1 MNDMIVKLLRLGF
14 FILLIAPL
22 GLTAQIV
29 TGSWYGK
36 ADIILDGYPNT
47 YLAELTLRQK
57 GNQVE
62 GVFGYYFKTQY
73 RSFLV
78 RGKYDASTRLL
89 TIRNIPVTYF
99 NSNLEEVP
107 ADCFMTLEASLT
119 VARSKSSLKGYIL
132 RDSIYRYTCPDLN
145 VQLTRDPESNVDSIL
160 AAAKALDY
168 NWKQNAN
175 NTQSAAEL
183 VTKSITTKDIAPI
196 RVRELSEA
204 TREQLRKELESEV
217 RAELR
222 KELEAEVREQ
232 LKKDMAIQFL
242 QDLKK
247 EIEQQLTTS
256 LKTEIEEKVKTEIR
270 KEFEAQI
277 RQELKKEIEQQVRS
291 ELRKEFEQQ
300 IAVAKQ
306 QAGSTAGT
314 QSARQTKAVSVQGT
328 SAADNKT
335 ASTAATGVKTAVTGG
350 TPAASTA
357 SKTTVPN
364 STGNTAAQQSAQA
377 ASTPS
382 RSLFGKRKTAAP
394 TAVTSSSSVSST
406 STVKSGTPSGADPAF
421 TNNSEQVTAPK
432 KSIRSL
438 FSRKQT
444 ATVSDSASQTTAG
457 TKAVIKTTSPSVGT
471 TTSDGIERS
480 SSNTGTA
487 STATVNKPSATSATK
502 ANVGTPATQL
512 SETTGQKAPIPG
524 AIASRNTASQEKAA
538 TTPAGKKGNNTSL
551 TNADSTKAIENQT
564 TKNTV
569 GRGQSLPG
577 IRIFSRDRNKQNRV
591 SSSAASEAETVPASA
606 SGGNKSASAQNS
618 VAAAQ
623 TGNAADQ
630 LRDNPS
636 GKNTT
641 SQAETAKAEASTLTD
656 SRKRGEIAAPAND
669 PNGRNRTS
677 KTTEN
682 TTTDAQTDEGGRN
695 RMITG
700 MASSENTRS
709 REVTSNEKTLK
720 AVKAFEERV
729 LYVSQEIEIS
739 SDSIRVIFYDNGFVD
754 DDTITVFY
762 NKVPVLEKQRLTEK
776 GMELG
781 IRLDSK
787 SDLHDLSMF
796 AENVGSIPPN
806 TALMV
811 IYDGEERHEIFL
823 SSTMRVNGTVR
834 MKKKKL

>member
-1 MNDMIVKLLRLGF
+1 MDVMIVKLFRF
-14 FILLIAPL
+14 WFTILLISPL

-99 NSNLEEVP
+99 NSNLEDVP

-160 AAAKALDY
+160 AAAKALEY

-183 VTKSITTKDIAPI
+183 VNKNITTKDIAPI

-300 IAVAKQ
+300 IAMAKQ
-306 QAGSTAGT
+306 QPGSTVGAQPGKK
-314 QSARQTKAVSVQGT
+314 TKAVPAQSTSVADNNT
-328 SAADNKT
+328 ASAA
-335 ASTAATGVKTAVTGG
+335 A
-350 TPAASTA
+350 
-357 SKTTVPN
+357 
-364 STGNTAAQQSAQA
+364 
-377 ASTPS
+377 
-382 RSLFGKRKTAAP
+382 
-394 TAVTSSSSVSST
+394 SVSST
-406 STVKSGTPSGADPAF
+406 SAANSGNPSGIKPAF
-421 TNNSEQVTAPK
+421 TNNSDQVTAPK
-432 KSIRSL
+432 KSNRSL

-444 ATVSDSASQTTAG
+444 TATPDSGTANRANTMALTTTTTSGTGNTASTKVATASGSGTTPV
-457 TKAVIKTTSPSVGT
+457 KAAQPVTAKTTSPATGNAKSI
-471 TTSDGIERS
+471 TTSDSTRS
-480 SSNTGTA
+480 SENNVAQGTA
-487 STATVNKPSATSATK
+487 
-502 ANVGTPATQL
+502 
-512 SETTGQKAPIPG
+512 
-524 AIASRNTASQEKAA
+524 
-538 TTPAGKKGNNTSL
+538 
-551 TNADSTKAIENQT
+551 
-564 TKNTV
+564 

-591 SSSAASEAETVPASA
+591 SNTAATEAERVPAST
-606 SGGNKSASAQNS
+606 SGGNQSASASSS

-623 TGNAADQ
+623 TAKQAEQ
-630 LRDNPS
+630 LRDTIS
-636 GKNTT
+636 GKNRNT
-641 SQAETAKAEASTLTD
+641 QAEPARADATTLTD
-656 SRKRGEIAAPAND
+656 SRKRGGIAAPATD
-669 PNGRNRTS
+669 PNARNRNLKSTQ
-677 KTTEN
+677 
-682 TTTDAQTDEGGRN
+682 DASTADPSVDGDRI
-695 RMITG
+695 RTITG

-720 AVKAFEERV
+720 AVKAFEERM